1 MDNQLTGLDYGAL
14 PLDAVV
20 FKDFS
25 LMVILEMIASNKVH
39 NNTLFLI
46 QDLKNNRHEWNKA
59 ILHPRITISIDA
71 YVLGLIF
78 IRKEQVKEHF
88 TIRL

>member
-20 FKDFS
+20 FKDFI